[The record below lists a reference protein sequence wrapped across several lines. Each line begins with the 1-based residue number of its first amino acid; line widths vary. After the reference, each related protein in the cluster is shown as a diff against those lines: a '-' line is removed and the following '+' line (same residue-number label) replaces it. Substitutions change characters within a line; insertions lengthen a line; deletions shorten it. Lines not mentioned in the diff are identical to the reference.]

1 MPTFE
6 GHPVLIFSFFV
17 TILEEFLFCDNLI
30 CAFGPRLRLSYFNRT
45 TMMIDFSILVVPDLC
60 LFSYNSLKRG
70 DTHLRVSMYVCTR
83 TSMNGSR
90 RLKMSQMSIIFSNS
104 AEFTLNYIFTLTY
117 DVLGRLFDTFMN
129 MVVSTSI
136 AREKKSINLGLKGVC
151 LLG

>member
-1 MPTFE
+1 
-6 GHPVLIFSFFV
+6 
-17 TILEEFLFCDNLI
+17 
-30 CAFGPRLRLSYFNRT
+30 
-45 TMMIDFSILVVPDLC
+45 
-60 LFSYNSLKRG
+60 
-70 DTHLRVSMYVCTR
+70 MYVCTR

-136 AREKKSINLGLKGVC
+136 AGEKKSINLGLKGVC